1 MSIITK
7 MLTDILPGQPF
18 PIGATFTPN
27 GVNFSVFSKSCTG
40 LELLLFDEPN
50 SPQPSRVIQLHKKHN
65 KTFYYWHILVSNIG
79 AGQVYA
85 VYAYRAYGLYAPDQ
99 ELRFDSSKVLPSL
112 YYPQCLLAAVD
123 I

>member
-7 MLTDILPGQPF
+7 ILPDILPSQPF

-27 GVNFSVFSKSCTG
+27 CVNFSVFSKSCTG

-65 KTFYYWHILVSNIG
+65 ETFYYWHILVSNIG
-79 AGQVYA
+79 AGQ

-99 ELRFDSSKVLPSL
+99 ELRFDS
-112 YYPQCLLAAVD
+112 
-123 I
+123 